1 MDNLFLGGHLM
12 KAACILVGTELLNGA
27 MVDTNSIYMAEELN
41 KVGIELPYKMIVRD
55 IKEEIIDAIQYFH
68 SRVDI
73 IIMSG
78 GLGPTLDDITKDA
91 IADFLG
97 KKLIVDPEELKVLHQ
112 KFASRGL
119 PILEMNTKEVEKPE
133 GAISFENSV
142 GMAPAIYIDK
152 IAAFPG
158 VPRELY
164 DMFPK
169 FLSYFIKEK
178 NWKHKIYIKDI
189 ITYGIPE
196 SVLENRV
203 KDCFQEEGI
212 FYEFLVKNYGI
223 LIRMQADAMKKN
235 KVEKIKEKIYNIIGD
250 FIIGE
255 DSVKIEEKIVQY
267 LKEKQ
272 WKISLAE
279 SCTGGLIADHF
290 VRLAG
295 VSEVFYE
302 GIVSYDNEAKKKRLG
317 VQKQTLD
324 NDGAVSENT
333 AREMLL
339 GLSTEV
345 AISTTG
351 IAGPGG
357 GSNEKPVGLVYI
369 GIRVLD
375 KTYVIKKIFHGNR
388 QQIRQRTVL
397 EALVSLFQILTKGC
411 EM

>member
-1 MDNLFLGGHLM
+1 M

-27 MVDTNSIYMAEELN
+27 MVDTNSIYIAEELN

-196 SVLENRV
+196 SVLENHV

>member
-1 MDNLFLGGHLM
+1 M

-196 SVLENRV
+196 SVLENHV

-351 IAGPGG
+351 ITGPGG

>member
-196 SVLENRV
+196 SVLENHV

>member
-1 MDNLFLGGHLM
+1 M

-196 SVLENRV
+196 SVLENHV

-375 KTYVIKKIFHGNR
+375 KTYVIKKIFHGKR

>member
-1 MDNLFLGGHLM
+1 M

-112 KFASRGL
+112 KFASREL

-196 SVLENRV
+196 SVLENHV

>member
-1 MDNLFLGGHLM
+1 M

-196 SVLENRV
+196 SVLENHV

-369 GIRVLD
+369 GIQVLD

>member
-1 MDNLFLGGHLM
+1 M

-27 MVDTNSIYMAEELN
+27 MVDTNSLYMAEELN
-41 KVGIELPYKMIVRD
+41 KVGIELPYKMTVRD
-55 IKEEIIDAIQYFH
+55 VKEEIMDALQYCH
-68 SRVDI
+68 SRVDLVI
-73 IIMSG
+73 LSG
-78 GLGPTLDDITKDA
+78 GLGPTLDDITKEA

-97 KKLIVDPEELKVLHQ
+97 KKMIVDPEELKILHQ
-112 KFASRGL
+112 KFASRNL

-133 GAISFENSV
+133 GAVSFENSV

-169 FLSYFIKEK
+169 FLSYFTQEK
-178 NWKHKIYIKDI
+178 NWKHEIFIKDI
-189 ITYGIPE
+189 VTYGIPE

-223 LIRMQADAMKKN
+223 LIRMQTDALKKN
-235 KVEKIKEKIYNIIGD
+235 KVEKIKEKIYNIIGN

-255 DSVKIEEKIVQY
+255 DSVKIEEKIVEY
-267 LKEKQ
+267 LKKKH

-279 SCTGGLIADHF
+279 SCTGGLLADHF

-302 GIVSYDNEAKKKRLG
+302 AVVSYDNEAKQKRLG
-317 VQKQTLD
+317 VQKETL
-324 NDGAVSENT
+324 NYYGAVSENT
-333 AREMLL
+333 AKEMLL

-351 IAGPGG
+351 IAGPEG
-357 GSNEKPVGLVYI
+357 GSEEKPVGLVYI
-369 GIRVLD
+369 GIRVLN
-375 KTYVIKKIFHGNR
+375 KTYVIKKQFHGNR
-388 QQIRQRTVL
+388 QQIRKRTVL

>member
-1 MDNLFLGGHLM
+1 M

-119 PILEMNTKEVEKPE
+119 PILEMNIKEVEKPE

>member
-1 MDNLFLGGHLM
+1 M

>member
-1 MDNLFLGGHLM
+1 
-12 KAACILVGTELLNGA
+12 
-27 MVDTNSIYMAEELN
+27 
-41 KVGIELPYKMIVRD
+41 
-55 IKEEIIDAIQYFH
+55 
-68 SRVDI
+68 
-73 IIMSG
+73 
-78 GLGPTLDDITKDA
+78 
-91 IADFLG
+91 
-97 KKLIVDPEELKVLHQ
+97 
-112 KFASRGL
+112 
-119 PILEMNTKEVEKPE
+119 
-133 GAISFENSV
+133 
-142 GMAPAIYIDK
+142 
-152 IAAFPG
+152 
-158 VPRELY
+158 
-164 DMFPK
+164 
-169 FLSYFIKEK
+169 
-178 NWKHKIYIKDI
+178 
-189 ITYGIPE
+189 
-196 SVLENRV
+196 
-203 KDCFQEEGI
+203 
-212 FYEFLVKNYGI
+212 
-223 LIRMQADAMKKN
+223 MKKN

>member
-1 MDNLFLGGHLM
+1 M

-196 SVLENRV
+196 SVLENHV

-333 AREMLL
+333 AQEMLL

>member
-1 MDNLFLGGHLM
+1 M

-196 SVLENRV
+196 SVLENHV
-203 KDCFQEEGI
+203 KDCYQEEGI

-375 KTYVIKKIFHGNR
+375 KTYVIKKIFHGKR

>member
-196 SVLENRV
+196 SVLENHV

-375 KTYVIKKIFHGNR
+375 KTYVIKKIFHGKR

>member
-112 KFASRGL
+112 KFASREL

-196 SVLENRV
+196 SVLENHV

>member
-196 SVLENRV
+196 SVLENHV

-279 SCTGGLIADHF
+279 SCTGGLIADNF

-302 GIVSYDNEAKKKRLG
+302 GIVYYDNEAKKKRLG

-339 GLSTEV
+339 GLSTGV

-351 IAGPGG
+351 ITGPGG

>member
-1 MDNLFLGGHLM
+1 M

-196 SVLENRV
+196 SVLENHV